1 MNRVLLTVKEASEI
15 TGLCTDRIY
24 RLCQQDKF
32 PHKRIGGRVYIPR
45 KALMEWLG
53 EVEPA
58 PVVHKIEPPDPK
70 QLAEA
75 LLAELRK
82 VAG

>member
-15 TGLCTDRIY
+15 TGLCPDRIY

-32 PHKRIGGRVYIPR
+32 PHKRLGSRVYIPR
-45 KALMEWLG
+45 KALMEFLG
-53 EVEPA
+53 EKEPE
-58 PVVHKIEPPDPK
+58 PMIVRQEPPDPR

-75 LLAELRK
+75 LLEELRK